1 MRPKTKPAAPPSLP
15 RVRRL
20 RRSATTSPELCRAK
34 NRPSRRRLIGLTGT
48 NSAGKGEVARYLET
62 KGYAVF
68 SLSDA
73 IREQLRK
80 RGLEA
85 SRDNLIAAGNALR
98 RRYGADILGRRVM
111 KRVRGRAVIDSI
123 RNSREVAYLRKQPG
137 FVLAAVDAPV
147 ELRFRRALKR
157 GRQESA
163 ATLEEFAAKERL
175 ELAGGRDGQQLRRCL
190 EAADVTIINGGTL
203 AALKRKVDRCLL

>member
-1 MRPKTKPAAPPSLP
+1 
-15 RVRRL
+15 
-20 RRSATTSPELCRAK
+20 
-34 NRPSRRRLIGLTGT
+34 
-48 NSAGKGEVARYLET
+48 
-62 KGYAVF
+62 
-68 SLSDA
+68 
-73 IREQLRK
+73 
-80 RGLEA
+80 
-85 SRDNLIAAGNALR
+85 
-98 RRYGADILGRRVM
+98 M
-111 KRVRGRAVIDSI
+111 KRIRGRAVVDSI

-137 FVLAAVDAPV
+137 FILAAVDAPV

-190 EAADVTIINGGTL
+190 EAADVTIINDGTL

>member
-1 MRPKTKPAAPPSLP
+1 MRPKVKPAAQPSPLAAPPP
-15 RVRRL
+15 RRPR
-20 RRSATTSPELCRAK
+20 ATPPEK
-34 NRPSRRRLIGLTGT
+34 RPAAGQPTAPRLIGLTGT
-48 NSAGKGEVARYLET
+48 NAAGKGEVARYLET
-62 KGYAVF
+62 QGYGVF

-73 IREQLRK
+73 IREHLRK
-80 RGLEA
+80 RGREA
-85 SRDNLIAAGNALR
+85 TRDNLIAAGNALR
-98 RRYGADILGRRVM
+98 RRYGADILARRVM

-123 RNSREVAYLRKQPG
+123 RNGRGVAYLKRQPG
-137 FVLAAVDAPV
+137 FILAAVDAPV

-175 ELAGGRDGQQLRRCL
+175 ELTGGRDGQQLRRCL
-190 EAADVTIINGGTL
+190 EAADVTIINDGTL

>member
-1 MRPKTKPAAPPSLP
+1 MRPKAKPAAPPSLP
-15 RVRRL
+15 RVRRG
-20 RRSATTSPELCRAK
+20 RRPGAISPEKCPAGQLPAA
-34 NRPSRRRLIGLTGT
+34 PRLIGLTGT
-48 NSAGKGEVARYLET
+48 NAAGKGEVALYLEA
-62 KGYAVF
+62 KGYRVF
-68 SLSDA
+68 SLSDT
-73 IREQLRK
+73 IREHLRK
-80 RGLEA
+80 RGQEA
-85 SRDNLIAAGNALR
+85 TRDNLIAAGNALR
-98 RRYGADILGRRVM
+98 RRYGADVLARRIL